1 MLINSLPTI
10 GDDRARNGIPG
21 RPPSLWQT
29 LEGCRF
35 ADRCPLA
42 TARCR
47 AEEPALLEHRPGHFA
62 ACHYAGETPQKQ
74 GAGTWQ

>member
-1 MLINSLPTI
+1 MLIDSLPTI
-10 GDDRARNGIPG
+10 GDDRAREGIPG
-21 RPPSLWQT
+21 RPPSLWQE
-29 LEGCRF
+29 LHGCRF

-62 ACHYAGETPQKQ
+62 ACHYAGQLSVLEAP
-74 GAGTWQ
+74 TWQ